1 MATSDG
7 GTAPDHWHESVVP
20 AVMPM
25 ASPGWTI
32 GHRWIRAAVRPVC
45 SLRPSP
51 CRWPRGRSSDRSAT
65 CARPPRTND
74 HRSGS
79 DGPPE
84 TLVPHA
90 QERPNDR
97 KESGQLPGERV
108 STDPVETAGESAGSY
123 RHPVPPSTGSR
134 LLDCDLSSMA
144 ANASA
149 ARIEISW
156 KKSAST

>member
-32 GHRWIRAAVRPVC
+32 GHRWIRAAVWPVC

-97 KESGQLPGERV
+97 KESGQF
-108 STDPVETAGESAGSY
+108 PVNESRRILWRWPANQQD
-123 RHPVPPSTGSR
+123 RTVIPFLRRPDHD
-134 LLDCDLSSMA
+134 LDCDLSSMA